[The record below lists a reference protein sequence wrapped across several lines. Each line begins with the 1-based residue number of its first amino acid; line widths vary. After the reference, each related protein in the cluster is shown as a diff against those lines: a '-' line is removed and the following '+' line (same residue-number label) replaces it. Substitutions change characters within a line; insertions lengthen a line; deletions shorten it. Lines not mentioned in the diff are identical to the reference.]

1 MRILANGSVFQTIL
15 KPAATRL
22 QYKLKSVISAVAGLG
37 TGARLMLR
45 RSCPFLALSA
55 ALAAPPTSTTSADAL
70 RTVLSGT
77 YASSTPTFQSHAS
90 ILNWNIDRGKN
101 LDEIKDQIRQHKPKL
116 CIFQEVDLG
125 ARRTHGEDVAKEL
138 AKTFGMNYVFAPE
151 FRELGQ
157 GTAEDPAYH
166 GQALL
171 TTLPVRSSRMIRFEH
186 QSGWWK
192 PRKLLIS
199 SVPLLQR
206 REGGRVALIAEL
218 DNGGKP
224 LVVYNLHLES
234 KGSEQ
239 LRLQQLEEVLDDA
252 QRYPPETPVIVAGDF
267 NTFVFHSR
275 LIPKLREAG
284 FRNVLGDRPVRT
296 HVILGELDWVFVRG
310 SIEYQDGQVLHVPGS
325 DHFPITVDVRL

>member
-1 MRILANGSVFQTIL
+1 MFLL
-15 KPAATRL
+15 KPAVTRL
-22 QYKLKSVISAVAGLG
+22 QYKLKAVTLAVARTIVL
-37 TGARLMLR
+37 

-55 ALAAPPTSTTSADAL
+55 ALAAPPVPATSSVAL
-70 RTVLSGT
+70 QTLLSGN
-77 YASSTPTFQSHAS
+77 YAHAS
-90 ILNWNIDRGKN
+90 GFHARAAVLNWNIERGKR
-101 LDEIKDQIRQHKPKL
+101 LDDIKEQMRQLKPDL

-138 AKTFGMNYVFAPE
+138 AETFSMNYVFAPE

-166 GQALL
+166 GQAVL
-171 TTLPVRSSRMIRFEH
+171 TTLPVRSSRMIRFQH
-186 QSGWWK
+186 QSGFWK

-206 REGGRVALIAEL
+206 REGGRVALVAEL

-234 KGSEQ
+234 KGTGQ
-239 LRLQQLEEVLDDA
+239 LRLEQLEEVLDDA
-252 QRYPPETPVIVAGDF
+252 QRYPAQTPIIIAGDF
-267 NTFVFHSR
+267 NSFTSHSS
-275 LIPKLREAG
+275 LIPRLRQAG
-284 FRNVLGDRPVRT
+284 YRSAFGDQRVRT
-296 HVILGELDWVFVRG
+296 HVMVGSLDWVFVRG
-310 SIEYQDGQVLHVPGS
+310 DIECEHGQVLRVPGS